1 MAVASNLIFELI
13 PCDTD
18 IERGGND
25 PIPIGRS
32 IVNSRSRFGRP
43 TLTISAILPNFTL
56 RMGVRET
63 GQPANGQKMIFSSA
77 NERNN
82 PPPFHDF

>member
-1 MAVASNLIFELI
+1 MAVASSFIFKVI
-13 PCDTD
+13 PCETHL
-18 IERGGND
+18 ERGGND
-25 PIPIGRS
+25 PSPFGRS

-77 NERNN
+77 NKRNK

>member
-1 MAVASNLIFELI
+1 MAGASTLIFELI
-13 PCDTD
+13 PCDTHL
-18 IERGGND
+18 ERGGND

-43 TLTISAILPNFTL
+43 TLTSSAILPNFTL

-82 PPPFHDF
+82 PRLFHDF